1 MAEFTPEELATI
13 NEIMRQ
19 QSGAATTPEEM
30 QMQMMQQSG
39 AAMTPEEMQMMQM
52 QPVQPQNFGALP
64 PQQGPV
70 GSGST
75 SDKEM
80 EMMRG
85 QMQPP
90 QEMQGEQAKAQYLQ
104 QQIEAIRSRMGG
116 GAPQSGSQRVM
127 DAMGTLP
134 PQQGAMTPEE
144 MQQLQMMRGQR

>member
-90 QEMQGEQAKAQYLQ
+90 QEMQGEQGKAQYLQ

-116 GAPQSGSQRVM
+116 GAPQTGSQRVM

-134 PQQGAMTPEE
+134 PQQGAMTDQEIA
-144 MQQLQMMRGQR
+144 MMRGQR

>member
-19 QSGAATTPEEM
+19 QSGAAMTPEEM

-64 PQQGPV
+64 SKE
-70 GSGST
+70 SGAAPT
-75 SDKEM
+75 PE
-80 EMMRG
+80 
-85 QMQPP
+85 
-90 QEMQGEQAKAQYLQ
+90 EMQMRQQQQAKAQYLQ

-116 GAPQSGSQRVM
+116 GAPQTGSQRVM

-134 PQQGAMTPEE
+134 PQQGAMTDQEIA
-144 MQQLQMMRGQR
+144 MMRGQR

>member
-64 PQQGPV
+64 PKESGAATTPEEMQMRQQ
-70 GSGST
+70 
-75 SDKEM
+75 
-80 EMMRG
+80 
-85 QMQPP
+85 QQPP
-90 QEMQGEQAKAQYLQ
+90 QNMQGEQGKAQYLQ

-116 GAPQSGSQRVM
+116 GAPQTGSQRVI
-127 DAMGTLP
+127 DAMGALP
-134 PQQGAMTPEE
+134 SQQGRTMTEQEIAM
-144 MQQLQMMRGQR
+144 LRGQA